1 MLPEDPLA
9 ASRRRRIVVTVV
21 VTVLLLGGVLTK
33 LVSMQVAQVLGERAW
48 RSGDVATAQRH
59 FAVTGRLNVVQR
71 WIAPFNRGVAAS
83 SNRDW
88 DDAVGWFEEAMG
100 LAPDSARCRIALNW
114 TWTLEAA
121 ADEHTAA
128 GDRTG
133 AVNRLTAARAVL
145 GQAVGCDE
153 GKSGKQPEQPE
164 SQSEPQASG
173 PQPGDQPSEDP
184 ENGPGGESDEKP
196 GDGAPG
202 DGKGKSEQGQADQT
216 EQRVDQKLSGS
227 GKPRPQPQQQA
238 SDNQAERLSERNRS
252 GARARQQ
259 AEDQQPSEGRVDA
272 PRHTW

>member
-21 VTVLLLGGVLTK
+21 VTVLLLGGVLAK

-48 RSGDVATAQRH
+48 RSGDLAAAQRH

-83 SNRDW
+83 SDRDW

-133 AVNRLTAARAVL
+133 AVNRLSAAKAVL

-164 SQSEPQASG
+164 SQPEQQASEPQ
-173 PQPGDQPSEDP
+173 PGEGAPEDG
-184 ENGPGGESDEKP
+184 EGES
-196 GDGAPG
+196 
-202 DGKGKSEQGQADQT
+202 EQAQADQT

-238 SDNQAERLSERNRS
+238 SENQAERLSERNQS